1 MEKVRR
7 VVLIDDDEVAIFLNK
22 CILEELE
29 VAEQIECFY
38 NGEQAIQYLKE
49 NYIDNTIQQDKPDLF
64 FLDLN
69 MPVMNGFEFLEEFKK
84 LNDINKSRLKI
95 VILTSSTNQ
104 QDAKQIAL
112 HNDIVLCYLKKP
124 LQEENLRDIVE
135 TINKG
140 GNQLHLNVTS
150 ISEINFNM

>member
-7 VVLIDDDEVAIFLNK
+7 IILIDDDEVTCFLNK
-22 CILEELE
+22 CILEGLE
-29 VAEQIECFY
+29 VAEQIECLY

-49 NYIDNTIQQDKPDLF
+49 NYAYDTTQKNKPDLL

-84 LNDINKSRLKI
+84 MKEINKSRLEI

-112 HNDIVLCYLKKP
+112 HNDLVLCSLHKP
-124 LQEENLRDIVE
+124 LQKEKVKEIVKK
-135 TINKG
+135 IK
-140 GNQLHLNVTS
+140 
-150 ISEINFNM
+150 